1 MLESLFHEPTK
12 TPQEK
17 HKIKTFILKALII
30 LKIVQKLFYWFSAT
44 DVRSNSNLET
54 SWVIENISLML
65 AYLSKNTDQSPLKNT
80 ESTDQSP
87 LSSLYEVAKFF
98 N

>member
-30 LKIVQKLFYWFSAT
+30 LKIV
-44 DVRSNSNLET
+44 
-54 SWVIENISLML
+54 
-65 AYLSKNTDQSPLKNT
+65 
-80 ESTDQSP
+80 
-87 LSSLYEVAKFF
+87 
-98 N
+98 